1 MRVFFSTGEASG
13 ELLAADLLGAM
24 RARVAVE
31 AEAIGDERLERAG
44 ARIVQRNR
52 GWASLGVF
60 EALARLPRT
69 VVGGLR
75 VALALRRRPPDLVV
89 LVDFGAFN
97 LRLARMLRALGFTRP
112 IVYYAPPSA
121 WLDSAKRARAVAA
134 SCDALTIFRHQA
146 DFYRSLGLPI
156 GYIGHPLVS
165 AIAPREPRP
174 APPAGGGTI
183 ALLPGSRAG
192 EIERHTPRLLDA
204 LARVRELCPNV
215 RATLVAA
222 SAEAQRHA
230 EHLLSLRSPLPV
242 TVVRD
247 ARFALREADAAAIA
261 SGTAVLE
268 AALIE
273 TPAVALYVLS
283 EAQARIARRVYHG
296 TYVTLPNLVLDE
308 PLVPELL
315 QEAATPAALA
325 DALLELLANP
335 ARPRDGY
342 ARLRAALGPP
352 DALQRNADWV
362 LQTVAESNADVRR
375 ALDAPRA
382 AAVAGAERV

>member
-13 ELLAADLLGAM
+13 ELLAADLLAAM
-24 RARVAVE
+24 RARTPVE

-60 EALARLPRT
+60 EAVKRLPRT
-69 VVGGLR
+69 VTAGLR
-75 VALALRRRPPDLVV
+75 IAFALRRRAPDLVV

-97 LRLARMLRALGFTRP
+97 LRLARILRTLGFAKP

-121 WLDSAKRARAVAA
+121 WLDSVKRARLVART
-134 SCDALTIFRHQA
+134 CDALTIFRHQA
-146 DFYRSLGLPI
+146 EFYRSLGLPI
-156 GYIGHPLVS
+156 GFEGHPMVS
-165 AIAPREPRP
+165 TVAPRAHRA
-174 APPAGGGTI
+174 APPPGGGLV

-204 LARVRELCPNV
+204 LARVRETRPGV
-215 RATLVAA
+215 RATIVAA
-222 SAEAQRHA
+222 NDDAQRHV
-230 EHLLSLRSPLPV
+230 EHLLSFRSPLPV
-242 TVVRD
+242 SVVRD
-247 ARFALREADAAAIA
+247 ARAALREADAAAIA

-273 TPAVALYVLS
+273 TPALALYVLS
-283 EAQARIARRVYHG
+283 EAQAKIARRIKVPR
-296 TYVTLPNLVLDE
+296 YVTLPNLVLGE

-325 DALLELLANP
+325 AGMLELLAAP
-335 ARPRDGY
+335 ERQLDGY
-342 ARLRAALGPP
+342 ARVRAALGPP

-362 LQTVAESNADVRR
+362 L
-375 ALDAPRA
+375 A
-382 AAVAGAERV
+382 AAADGGVHP